1 MASDPQL
8 RQDAEAT
15 LAARREL
22 GPELEPQLVDA
33 FVERVERRLDE
44 RLRERAPAK
53 REKDK
58 ELALAIISLGVAIP
72 MIAIAGGTAG
82 VAGVVAVCVALV
94 LVNYFFRR

>member
-44 RLRERAPAK
+44 RLRDRAPAK

-58 ELALAIISLGVAIP
+58 ELALAIISLGVAVP